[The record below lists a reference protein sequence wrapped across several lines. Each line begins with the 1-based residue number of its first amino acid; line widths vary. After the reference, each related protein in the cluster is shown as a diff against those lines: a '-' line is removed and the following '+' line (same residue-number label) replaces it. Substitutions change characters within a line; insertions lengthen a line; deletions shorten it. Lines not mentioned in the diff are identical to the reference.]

1 MLSILPE
8 SLSSSKTAARRRTV
22 LAQFL
27 LPVLAGVV
35 LAACSGSAASEPAS
49 FTAYGAPVSVGKGTA
64 RAYVLHAKGAPAEIG
79 VALSEAAFSGLPAD
93 GAPGGAQM
101 PDGHH
106 MYLYTLQMPE
116 RNTTPYRFVGLDW
129 SPVGH
134 MPPGIYDRPHFDFH
148 FNAISEAE
156 RNAIVPSDPEFEA
169 KAERRPAPELVPAG
183 YQKLPGGVPFMGAHW
198 VDPKSPEL
206 NGELFTRT
214 FLYGS
219 WDGEMIFAEPMVTKA
234 FLETKPE
241 FRAAIPTPARYAAA
255 GHYPTEYRVYWNEG
269 TKEYRVALAG
279 LVERK

>member
-1 MLSILPE
+1 MLSTLLQ
-8 SLSSSKTAARRRTV
+8 SLSSSKKAARSRAA
-22 LAQFL
+22 LGLF
-27 LPVLAGVV
+27 LPVLAGVA
-35 LAACSGSAASEPAS
+35 LAAYSGPTGGETDSS
-49 FTAYGAPVSVGKGTA
+49 TVYGAPVAVGKGTA
-64 RAYVLHAKGAPAEIG
+64 RAYVLHTKGAPAEIG
-79 VALSEAAFSGLPAD
+79 VALSEAAFTGLPAD
-93 GAPGGAQM
+93 GAAGGAQM

-183 YQKLPGGVPFMGAHW
+183 YQKLPGGVPLMGAHW
-198 VDPKSPEL
+198 VDPTSPEL

-234 FLETKPE
+234 FLETKPD
-241 FRAAIPTPARYAAA
+241 FRAAIPTPARYAVA

-279 LVERK
+279 LVERR

>member
-1 MLSILPE
+1 MLPTLS
-8 SLSSSKTAARRRTV
+8 SLSSSATAARPCTA
-22 LAQFL
+22 LARIL
-27 LPVLAGVV
+27 LPVLACVA
-35 LAACSGSAASEPAS
+35 LAACGESTASEPAS
-49 FTAYGAPVSVGKGTA
+49 FTTYGVPVAMGKGSA
-64 RAYVLHAKGAPAEIG
+64 RAYVVLAKGAPAEIG

-93 GAPGGAQM
+93 GAAGGAQM

-116 RNTTPYRFVGLDW
+116 RNSTPYRFVGLDW

-134 MPPGIYDRPHFDFH
+134 MPPGIYDQPHFDFH
-148 FNAISEAE
+148 FNSISEAE

-183 YQKLPGGVPFMGAHW
+183 YQKLPGGVPLMGAHW
-198 VDPKSPEL
+198 VDPASPEL
-206 NGELFTRT
+206 SGELFTRT

-234 FLETKPE
+234 FLETKPD
-241 FRAAIPTPARYAAA
+241 FRAPIATPARYAAA

-269 TKEYRVALAG
+269 TKEYRVALVG
-279 LVERK
+279 LVERN